1 MTKHLIIDGLN
12 IDRVADSYNSESGK
26 LVYKYIGSI
35 TYANEVGDK
44 VRLQIHQEDV
54 ARIVTAC
61 LPMFERVFK
70 EGVNNFKENVEQL
83 TKEQK

>member
-12 IDRVADSYNSESGK
+12 IDRVADRYDSEQGK
-26 LVYKYIGSI
+26 WVYKYIGSI

-44 VRLQIHQEDV
+44 VRLQIQQEDV

-61 LPMFERVFK
+61 LPMFERVFSD
-70 EGVNNFKENVEQL
+70 GVKSFKEKVEQL